1 MWQEKK
7 GSVEGRILWHL
18 PDSHPDTQAMYNL
31 LFGVYRT
38 WIYDGYHSLKYR
50 KGKRFLQMQLRLQN
64 SKWVK
69 RLSWMDQTYQM
80 KTLKRMTGL
89 GPSWKGGLSFQL
101 ALKKQNA
108 MSSKGARKW
117 ILPTTRWDWNK
128 TPSFRWL
135 CSPYRHLVKPRKV
148 DPDQRSLNSWPME
161 TEILNLCCC

>member
-38 WIYDGYHSLKYR
+38 WIYDGCHSLKYR

-89 GPSWKGGLSFQL
+89 GPLEREDSPSNWLWRSKMPWV
-101 ALKKQNA
+101 LKVQGNEFCQQPGEIGTRPQASDDSAAHIDTLWNPEKLTQI
-108 MSSKGARKW
+108 SGA
-117 ILPTTRWDWNK
+117 
-128 TPSFRWL
+128 
-135 CSPYRHLVKPRKV
+135 
-148 DPDQRSLNSWPME
+148 
-161 TEILNLCCC
+161 